1 MHSKSHFMFAKL
13 IFDMLRN
20 EKKVQKN
27 ESWCGK
33 LEPSSFAFRC
43 LPACPSSTFY
53 RLMLIMLSKGR
64 KNNNNERAENERE

>member
-43 LPACPSSTFY
+43 LSF
-53 RLMLIMLSKGR
+53 LNILSL
-64 KNNNNERAENERE
+64 NVDYVE